1 MRWQLCER
9 RDEPVDFFFF
19 FFALLDRHVAV
30 ILIDRNEFVPN
41 RSVIRV
47 NLFAFD
53 GKAEECAVYCNT
65 LPISAHFQKT
75 IQIII
80 RSHVWAATQ
89 ACDAFVWYASG
100 FQEEYTLYPARWIFR
115 IFLIYIKI
123 CELIKSTCTCT
134 NLRCKIDFFL
144 LVENC
149 ATIFCYFFFLLNK
162 LKDLFIICKQGS
174 RLWKKK

>member
-9 RDEPVDFFFF
+9 RDEPVDFFFIF

-30 ILIDRNEFVPN
+30 EWICSESVCYKSKSFRVRRKGRRM
-41 RSVIRV
+41 RS
-47 NLFAFD
+47 
-53 GKAEECAVYCNT
+53 NT

-115 IFLIYIKI
+115 FFLIYIKI

-149 ATIFCYFFFLLNK
+149 ATIFCYFFF
-162 LKDLFIICKQGS
+162 IE
-174 RLWKKK
+174 